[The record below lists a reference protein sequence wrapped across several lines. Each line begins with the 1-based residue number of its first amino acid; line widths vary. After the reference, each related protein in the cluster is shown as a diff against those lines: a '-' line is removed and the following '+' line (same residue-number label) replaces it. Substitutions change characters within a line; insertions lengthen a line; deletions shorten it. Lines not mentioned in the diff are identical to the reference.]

1 MSVILDALKKAQEQR
16 KKPSVSG
23 PFQGAVNESN
33 SRRPLYIGLVAG
45 SIAIAALVVLLLP
58 RFFGS
63 AVKKTVPPSPG
74 VAAVATVPVS
84 LPANPKPPQAAA
96 KVDTTKEKD
105 GGMKA
110 KKDDRESLAVVRR
123 PADSAVKTVDT
134 KAVKMPRE
142 RRADRLPADEKRD
155 NSRFVMEKIDETRI
169 TDLYNSAVR
178 AGVQGNLKE
187 AKRLYHA
194 LLQEQ
199 PRYNEAL
206 NNLGVIALREGKT
219 KEALFYF
226 QKCLENK
233 KDYAKAYNNIG
244 LVMVQEGQK
253 KIAEENFR
261 KAIELEGETVEPY
274 INLSGLLRGQQRQ
287 EEALKLLRVIIDRKV
302 KSSGLFLSYALL
314 LDESGNYSEAVRYYR
329 YYLTEG
335 GEKESRAKVI
345 ERVKVLEEYRPA
357 GNP

>member
-1 MSVILDALKKAQEQR
+1 MVVTPALKVLVPTKLV
-16 KKPSVSG
+16 P
-23 PFQGAVNESN
+23 
-33 SRRPLYIGLVAG
+33 VAG
-45 SIAIAALVVLLLP
+45 E
-58 RFFGS
+58 
-63 AVKKTVPPSPG
+63 
-74 VAAVATVPVS
+74 VAAVAPVPVA
-84 LPANPKPPQAAA
+84 LPATPLQPAMKADAG
-96 KVDTTKEKD
+96 KEKES
-105 GGMKA
+105 GMKA
-110 KKDDRESLAVVRR
+110 KKNDKKPLAVVRI
-123 PADSAVKTVDT
+123 PSDSAVRTEAP
-134 KAVKMPRE
+134 KAAKMTRE
-142 RRADRLPADEKRD
+142 RRTDRLPVDKMGD

-169 TDLYNSAVR
+169 TGIYNSAVR
-178 AGVQGNLKE
+178 AGERGDLQE

-226 QKCLENK
+226 QKCLENR

-261 KAIELEGETVEPY
+261 KAIELDGETVVEPY
-274 INLSGLLRGQQRQ
+274 INLSGLLRGQKRQ
-287 EEALKLLRVIIDRKV
+287 EEALKLLRVLIDRKV

-314 LDESGNYSEAVRYYR
+314 LDESGDYKEAVRYYR
-329 YYLTEG
+329 SYLTEG
-335 GEKESRAKVI
+335 GERESRARVI